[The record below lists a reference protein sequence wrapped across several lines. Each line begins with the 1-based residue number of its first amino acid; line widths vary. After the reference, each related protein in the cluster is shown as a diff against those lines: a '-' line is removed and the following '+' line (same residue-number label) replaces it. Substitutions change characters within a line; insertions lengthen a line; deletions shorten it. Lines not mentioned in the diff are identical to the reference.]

1 MTLYRTNF
9 GPVDDGSTDTMEAHD
24 AWSEVQDQVRDG
36 ILHREACRHLI
47 RIGST
52 SSVLYKSFISIY
64 NHLEL
69 LCLTLF
75 YFNWFPLYLTT
86 PIYCNLRY

>member
-36 ILHREACRHLI
+36 WLVEVESSTVLWCETHYRIPEDGTDLCGDEWRDIGPCRFVHA
-47 RIGST
+47 RIVTDGA
-52 SSVLYKSFISIY
+52 VG
-64 NHLEL
+64 EE
-69 LCLTLF
+69 
-75 YFNWFPLYLTT
+75 T
-86 PIYCNLRY
+86 P